1 MLFTLSEQRFQAC
14 SSYFAVFEATAE
26 LDSNRL
32 EPNAHN
38 SRRSQMNTNLCRRL
52 VIMVSSCLSVCFMTG
67 MFSGVANAQVLINQA
82 DALAGNVTPGDA
94 PGFPVT
100 ISQPGSYRLSSNL
113 DVPSHGLGIDIQ
125 ADDVSIDLNG
135 FRIRGNAMSGRAIAA
150 GAAPIPSS
158 GFKGIVVRN

>member
-1 MLFTLSEQRFQAC
+1 
-14 SSYFAVFEATAE
+14 
-26 LDSNRL
+26 
-32 EPNAHN
+32 
-38 SRRSQMNTNLCRRL
+38 
-52 VIMVSSCLSVCFMTG
+52 
-67 MFSGVANAQVLINQA
+67 
-82 DALAGNVTPGDA
+82 AGNVTPGDA

-158 GFKGIVVRN
+158 GFKGIVVRNGTISNFDTGIDFSEVDFFTHLDLPNSATESVIEHISVHDMAGEGIDAGPNSTVAWNTVSNCGTR